1 MTDILETSLPR
12 KQLTFRAGRHHWFPH
27 EVTPEGRLQKFHTDD
42 ESIPR
47 SGISALV
54 PQTSFGGTG
63 DVAKCRLFFSGQLKT
78 TLGTKKC
85 YDGDNNENVKKEIG
99 WIGKTTTL
107 HVQHA
112 FLSISLP
119 SLHDYDGK
127 MPNFTFYG
135 GRKQATAK
143 FSFSFYTWIWFLGI
157 RLKKSS
163 LAFDVVNELE

>member
-27 EVTPEGRLQKFHTDD
+27 EVTPEGRLQKFHTDVNTQ
-42 ESIPR
+42 IWNFCAR
-47 SGISALV
+47 SSDVIWRDWRRCQMSAV
-54 PQTSFGGTG
+54 
-63 DVAKCRLFFSGQLKT
+63 FSGQLKT

-85 YDGDNNENVKKEIG
+85 HDGDDNENVKKEIR

-143 FSFSFYTWIWFLGI
+143 FSFSFYTWIWFLVV